1 MLDRHG
7 KYFNGWQQRRKTL
20 CNQLHTIEWPAILY
34 ATSCVLNVGFSIAGR
49 RYGDRNDQP
58 AWKSVEHKARKANS
72 EETIMQVTQLSDAAR
87 HTLATWHQLLERNAM
102 EELDPLLSD
111 RVVFRSPVAHTP
123 YPGKA
128 AIKLVLKTVNTV
140 FENFRYH
147 RSFVSD
153 DGRSIVL
160 EFSAEISGK
169 ALKGIDMLRFDEE
182 GRIEEFEVMVRP
194 MSGLQALAAAMGA
207 KLAPASATLTG
218 KDVAA

>member
-1 MLDRHG
+1 
-7 KYFNGWQQRRKTL
+7 
-20 CNQLHTIEWPAILY
+20 
-34 ATSCVLNVGFSIAGR
+34 
-49 RYGDRNDQP
+49 
-58 AWKSVEHKARKANS
+58 
-72 EETIMQVTQLSDAAR
+72 MQVTQLSDAAR
-87 HTLATWHQLLERNAM
+87 HTLATWHELLERNAM

-207 KLAPASATLTG
+207 KLAPAYATLTG